1 MKKILLISNYKP
13 GIGGINAQVDLLQ
26 QFINQEDGWHA
37 SIFSTKGNPIRRCIA
52 FIKLLCKVR
61 RYDILHIHACSYWG
75 MVPAVFGIIAGKLW
89 HKRTIITYHGGEAN
103 EYFAKHVGFVKRWLG
118 RANQVI
124 VLSGFLKEVFDQYN
138 IPCVVIPNIVVLQ
151 PQQKRTRDIA
161 PRFISIRHLEPLY
174 NIPCI
179 LQAYEQVL
187 KHYPDATLDILGRGS
202 LREELEAYVEE
213 HHLTGVTFV
222 GQVPNQQIY
231 DYLAKA
237 DIMLSAPKIDNM
249 PVSLLEA
256 MNAGLLVISSR
267 VGGVPYMIEE
277 YDMAIG
283 NGQWAIDDETN
294 RQSPNSLIASPHRLI
309 ASSPHRLM
317 RPTGLLFESGN
328 ADDLAK
334 KMIWALAHPAEVQ
347 TITTNA
353 QAEVQK
359 YEWENVKQQL
369 MKVYE

>member
-1 MKKILLISNYKP
+1 
-13 GIGGINAQVDLLQ
+13 
-26 QFINQEDGWHA
+26 
-37 SIFSTKGNPIRRCIA
+37 
-52 FIKLLCKVR
+52 
-61 RYDILHIHACSYWG
+61 
-75 MVPAVFGIIAGKLW
+75 MVPAVMGVIAGKLW
-89 HKRTIITYHGGEAN
+89 RKRIVITYHGGEAK

-151 PQQKRTRDIA
+151 PQQKRTRDIG
-161 PRFISIRHLEPLY
+161 PKFISIRHLEPLY

-179 LQAYEQVL
+179 LRAYEQVL
-187 KHYPDATLDILGRGS
+187 KVYPDATLDILGRGS
-202 LREELEAYVEE
+202 QREELEAYVEE
-213 HHLTGVTFV
+213 HQLTDITFV

-283 NGQWAIDDETN
+283 NGQWAIDKETN
-294 RQSPNSLIASPHRLI
+294 SQSPNSLIASPDRLI
-309 ASSPHRLM
+309 ASSPNRLM

-328 ADDLAK
+328 ADELAE
-334 KMIWALAHPAEVQ
+334 KMIWALEHTEEANNMILA
-347 TITTNA
+347 A
-353 QAEVQK
+353 QKEVQK
-359 YEWENVKQQL
+359 YSWENVKLLL
-369 MKVYE
+369 MKVYCS

>member
-1 MKKILLISNYKP
+1 MKLLLISNYQH
-13 GIGGINAQVDLLQ
+13 GIGGINAQVDLLYTY
-26 QFINQEDGWHA
+26 FNQEDGIKA
-37 SIFSTKGNPIRRCIA
+37 DIFSTKGKPLRRCIA
-52 FIKLLCKVR
+52 FFQLLCKAR
-61 RYDILHIHACSYWG
+61 RYEVLHIHACSYWG
-75 MVPAVFGIIAGKLW
+75 MVPAVFGVIAGKLW
-89 HKRTIITYHGGEAN
+89 RKRIVITYHGGEAA

-124 VLSGFLKEVFDQYN
+124 VLSGFLKEIFDQYD

-151 PQQKRTRDIA
+151 PQQERTRNIA

-187 KHYPDATLDILGRGS
+187 KVYPDATLDILGRGS
-202 LREELEAYVEE
+202 QREELEAYVEE
-213 HHLTGVTFV
+213 RQLTGVTFV

-256 MNAGLLVISSR
+256 MNAGALVISSR

-294 RQSPNSLIASPHRLI
+294 RQSPIAN
-309 ASSPHRLM
+309 
-317 RPTGLLFESGN
+317 RPNKVTGLLFESGN
-328 ADDLAK
+328 ADELAE
-334 KMIWALAHPAEVQ
+334 KMIWALEHPEEVKQ
-347 TITTNA
+347 IIA
-353 QAEVQK
+353 QAQVDVQK
-359 YEWENVKQQL
+359 YAWENVKQQS
-369 MKVYE
+369 MKVYGGAAELLV